1 MRRIFYSM
9 EFKGRGEQQ
18 SDGENVWI
26 TRSFAPCARFTTEID
41 AHGVDGRIE
50 ELAGP
55 KAEFNSKVTAH
66 DGGELGP
73 GKKFREWGTVSFG
86 IANVLNFD
94 TVGAGEFGPVGDG
107 GPMQGGIVWA
117 VDGGA
122 GPFENAKGIIT
133 SNFAFDAAGDVV
145 DYQTGVIYLP

>member
-1 MRRIFYSM
+1 MRRILYNM

-18 SDGENVWI
+18 TGGENLWI
-26 TRSFAPCARFTTEID
+26 TKSFAPCVRFTTEIG
-41 AHGVDGRIE
+41 AAGVDVRIE

-86 IANVLNFD
+86 GGNVLNFD
-94 TVGAGEFGPVGDG
+94 TVGAGEFNPVGEDG
-107 GPMQGGIVWA
+107 LLQGGMVW
-117 VDGGA
+117 VVEGGSGIFDG
-122 GPFENAKGIIT
+122 AKGIIT
-133 SNFAFDAAGDVV
+133 SNFAVDAAGDVV
-145 DYQTGVIYLP
+145 DYHTGVIYLP